1 MLHPIANPLIRPIGG
16 FQPLDADGFLI
27 NTASIEKIAPQYLP
41 IIQQVVSKVQQM
53 YEKKWLSIYLK
64 GSVLRGLAIDYISD
78 LDILVIHKEEPIS
91 TDWQNDFKEKI
102 VKEYPFL
109 SRLDIKHFT
118 YAQLRKDKSM
128 KFLIKTQSVLL
139 EGLDLTAQM
148 APFRISEA
156 CQLILPHLAGDLRNA
171 KLQIPSC
178 KHEFELKKI
187 GSWVAKR
194 VLRGAFEAIM
204 VENQQYTRDLYYCCE
219 ALRVHAPQNRQ
230 LYEKWLHWYLEP
242 IGDAPT
248 LLAFLNECQ
257 DYFQMARLD
266 FDEMLA
272 PITVDVFFKEYWLQ
286 KPLWVQRQQMNYYN
300 DLLTITDI
308 ENYLYRNHDLRYPQ
322 IRLVQNGKEIPIS
335 NYKIRK
341 SNGSDRHYEHLINKN
356 VAFEY
361 FNQGATLILNQHQ
374 RCNKQLS
381 AFCEALQTR
390 FKCYFQT
397 NLYFSTAHTMGFTP
411 HWDNHEV
418 FALQIYGEK
427 IWKIYD
433 KVADDAPQSQSVT
446 LADDVKPLLEVT
458 LRAGDLLYVPR
469 GYVHSVHTAASSSL
483 HITLGAFP
491 PTYSDFL
498 QFMAQQLP
506 FAQLNQYFDF
516 TNDGFQQFQQII
528 GNFLSNDSILE
539 QFQNHIQNTLPKHDI
554 KLRY

>member
-1 MLHPIANPLIRPIGG
+1 MPHHTADTLIRPIGG

-27 NTASIEKIAPQYLP
+27 NTARIEKIDAKYQP
-41 IIQQVVSKVQQM
+41 IIQQTVLKIQQI
-53 YEKKWLSIYLK
+53 YEKQWLSIYLK
-64 GSVLRGLAIDYISD
+64 GSVPRGLAIDFVSD
-78 LDILVIHKEEPIS
+78 LDILVIHTAEPIL
-91 TDWQNDFKEKI
+91 TDWQNDFKQNI
-102 VKEYPFL
+102 LKEYPFL
-109 SRLDIKHFT
+109 SRLDIQHFT
-118 YAQLRKDKSM
+118 YAQLRKNKAM
-128 KFLIKTQSVLL
+128 KFLIKTQSILL
-139 EGLDLTAQM
+139 AGSDLTAQM
-148 APFRISEA
+148 APFQISES
-156 CQLILPHLAGDLRNA
+156 CQLVLPRLERDLRNA
-171 KLQIPSC
+171 KLQTPQYQ
-178 KHEFELKKI
+178 HEFEFKKM

-204 VENQQYTRDLYYCCE
+204 VETQQYTRDLYYCCE
-219 ALRVHAPQNRQ
+219 ALRVYAPQNRH
-230 LYEKWLHWYLEP
+230 LYEKWLHWYLAP
-242 IGDAPT
+242 MGDAPT
-248 LLAFLNECQ
+248 LLAFILECQ

-266 FDEMLA
+266 FEEIIG
-272 PITVDVFFKEYWLQ
+272 PIGVDPFLNDYWFQ
-286 KPLWVQRQQMNYYN
+286 KPLWIQRQQSNYYA

-308 ENYLYRNHDLRYPQ
+308 ENYLYQNNDLRYPQ

-335 NYKIRK
+335 NYNIRK
-341 SNGSDRHYEHLINKN
+341 SNGSDRHYEFLIDKN
-356 VAFEY
+356 LAFEY

-374 RCNKQLS
+374 RCNKHL
-381 AFCEALQTR
+381 AIFCAALQTQ

-433 KVADDAPQSQSVT
+433 KIADDVPYSQSVMLADDA
-446 LADDVKPLLEVT
+446 KPLLEVT

-491 PTYSDFL
+491 PTYSDFF

-516 TNDGFQQFQQII
+516 KHDSFQAFQQIV
-528 GNFLSNDSILE
+528 GNFLSNDAIFE
-539 QFQNHIQNTLPKHDI
+539 QFENHVQNTLPKHDI